1 MSGHGVVLFLGR
13 RDVEQLLDPDALVEA
28 LAMEMADLSAGRASV
43 PPRNFAK
50 VDGAGLLAAM
60 PAYLPTQKVLAAK
73 LVLVFPANAAQGLET
88 HQAVIGVFDPA
99 TGVPVA
105 IVDGASITA
114 ARTAAGSALAT
125 NLCARRNATVLAIIG
140 TGVQARS
147 HARAVPRVRNITDIL
162 VAGRTPQKVQ
172 AFAAEIGARV
182 APTYKEAIEA
192 ADVVC
197 CCTHATEP
205 VVRREWLRPG
215 AHVNAVG
222 FTTGPELDPAVFA
235 GATVVVE
242 SRAAAIGEYPDGAVD
257 LTTAVNLGLLKVA
270 DIREIGE
277 LAGPIRP
284 GGIDESRITV
294 YRSVG
299 VAAQDAAAAG
309 LVLVAARAKGVGTD
323 VEW

>member
-1 MSGHGVVLFLGR
+1 MLVLGR
-13 RDVEQLLDPDALVEA
+13 RHVEELLDPDALVEA
-28 LAMEMADLSAGRASV
+28 LAVAMADLSAGHASV

-50 VDGAGLLAAM
+50 VDDAGLLAAM
-60 PAYLPTQKVLAAK
+60 PAYLPTQQVLAAK
-73 LVLVFPANAAQGLET
+73 LVLVFPANAAKGLET

-125 NLCARRNATVLAIIG
+125 KLCARQNATVLAIIG

-147 HARAVPRVRNITDIL
+147 HVRAVPRVRNITDIL
-162 VAGRTPQKVQ
+162 VAGRTPGKVE

-182 APTYKEAIEA
+182 APSYAAAIEA
-192 ADVVC
+192 ADIVC

-205 VVRREWLRPG
+205 VVQRKWLRPG

-235 GATVVVE
+235 DAMVVVE
-242 SRAAAIGEYPDGAVD
+242 SRAAAIGEYPNGAVD

-270 DIREIGE
+270 DIQEVGE
-277 LAGPIRP
+277 LVQHLGPGR
-284 GGIDESRITV
+284 IDENQITV

-299 VAAQDAAAAG
+299 VAVQDAAAAG
-309 LVLVAARAKGVGTD
+309 LVLAAARAKGVGTD
-323 VEW
+323 IEW